1 MNTILNPTQSDT
13 KQGAV
18 IYPAAVDLTGKEGYL
33 AKIVSNGATP
43 ALPNLALPTAT
54 DDFAVL
60 IIGSGDVATHDTA
73 AEAPSVNETCRIML
87 KGACSPGD
95 ELSLADPSVPA
106 DAGKLRKRP
115 ATAGTWRTLFIAEE
129 SGVDG
134 QFVLCRRVGERTTT
148 I

>member
-1 MNTILNPTQSDT
+1 MNTNVNPTQSDT

-18 IYPAAVDLTGKEGYL
+18 TYPAAVDLTGREGYL
-33 AKIVSNGATP
+33 AKLANNTGAT
-43 ALPNLALPTAT
+43 NLALPTAT

-60 IIGSGDVATHDTA
+60 IIGSGDVAGNFSI
-73 AEAPSVNETCRIML
+73 AESPSVNETCRIVL

-115 ATAGTWRTLFIAEE
+115 VTTGTWRALFIAEE

-134 QFVLCRRVGERTTT
+134 QIVLCRRVGDRTTT